1 MVGFKPNKK
10 KRRKKKT
17 NLKYCLL
24 NCQKR
29 TQITFKF
36 AILLFLAAKDGE
48 RERER
53 EGKAVMMVHPFN
65 TVKVLF
71 SEKSLRKCFFF
82 FLFRVRLYQVKE
94 SHGNEEKSILISMKC
109 VCGSGT
115 EAFAMPQGAR
125 THPAGCLKTP
135 PCSGRLQNSVATPVL
150 SHRKHTFQT
159 SFDKATVFKPQ
170 DFSREL

>member
-1 MVGFKPNKK
+1 M
-10 KRRKKKT
+10 
-17 NLKYCLL
+17 L

-71 SEKSLRKCFFF
+71 SEKSLRKCFV

-109 VCGSGT
+109 VWLWNGSFCDATRGT
-115 EAFAMPQGAR
+115 DTSCR
-125 THPAGCLKTP
+125 LLK
-135 PCSGRLQNSVATPVL
+135 N
-150 SHRKHTFQT
+150 
-159 SFDKATVFKPQ
+159 ATV
-170 DFSREL
+170 